1 MESEMK
7 TRRVIGVAKVTCP
20 CNGLMY
26 DKKILS
32 ELACAQEVELAVYV
46 DSPPKR
52 ELVVP
57 EGLKWI
63 RSMVYPE
70 RERLIHNDTEIA
82 MVQRDGGWCI
92 VFDDIKHAR
101 SMDEGKQACYEAMAT
116 ASINGFYWKT
126 PEPDW
131 SRYEV
136 VTAWRRH
143 ISGECYSESRNLPD
157 ALDLVIVKAFFNN
170 AKDILGCY
178 VSVIEG
184 RLPDGSVEIIDRWES
199 EEKGK

>member
-63 RSMVYPE
+63 RSIVYPE

-116 ASINGFYWKT
+116 ASINGFSWKT
-126 PEPDW
+126 IEPDW
-131 SRYEV
+131 ARYDV
-136 VTAWRRH
+136 VTIWYKTNFGWTH
-143 ISGECYSESRNLPD
+143 YMTSEARMNTMLLESFEHFKKPNYF
-157 ALDLVIVKAFFNN
+157 A
-170 AKDILGCY
+170 
-178 VSVIEG
+178 VSLEG
-184 RLPDGSVEIIDRWES
+184 RLPDGSVEIIDRWEK
-199 EEKGK
+199 EEKGKLK